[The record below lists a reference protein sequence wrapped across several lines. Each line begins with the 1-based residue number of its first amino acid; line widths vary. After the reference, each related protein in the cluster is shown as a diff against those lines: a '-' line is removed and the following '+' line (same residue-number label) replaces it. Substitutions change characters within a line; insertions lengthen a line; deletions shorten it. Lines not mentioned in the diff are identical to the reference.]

1 MGTKS
6 FFKNQTGLPADSKAA
21 VKDNLINSL
30 ADAESSFHI
39 EERAEEQAYLLPDID
54 YSDLSTHVRYGL
66 AYDYY
71 NNAFKRI
78 RTQYPYDGSAGEKT
92 AFYNDLTP
100 FERYI
105 LDNDYPRYNG
115 YVTVGTGS
123 QYGSATPLHFGT
135 TTVPQYIRFYGGPH
149 ENNIID
155 SDVKQ
160 ENNLHLSLS
169 DGFSVEFWY
178 KKRDWAKPGADAP
191 PAKTDF
197 ETEYESLLNIR
208 NEEDSQRF
216 YLFLSGSKP
225 SRVYFYQENWQGGAW
240 DTINSGAFE
249 LNPTVANIADQSWRH
264 LGFTFKKLTDAR
276 VKSTAYVNGQ
286 SVTESVYTVAAGSPV
301 YTITGSVVGTI
312 GGAGGVK
319 MTDAINVSGIDS
331 AAGNGKPVSSSFDE
345 FRIWKTE
352 RTGKQIGLNW
362 FRPVNG
368 GTNTD
373 SSKYYYKADVE
384 SKEVDLA
391 VYFKFNEGIISDT
404 GAGDHEKGSE
414 VTSSTAVG
422 DNLIVDYSGRISNGV
437 FVGYDTTL
445 LMRSTDSAMVLSS
458 ASVSE
463 KKDPLLFKE
472 NPNYSLALDPLLT
485 SGSNYDVSNLTSLYN
500 NIPQWIRDDDDTSG
514 GQIKKLLQAIGSY
527 FDTLHAQ
534 IEHVKNFREAKYISS
549 ANKTTDYAAK
559 LLKASGFNVPSL
571 FVDPDVLSAIVD
583 QDEKRIFEDK
593 LYNLKNKVYKNIYTN
608 LIAILKSKGTENS
621 FRNLFRCYGTD
632 DELFKINLYADDVEY
647 QVDDKT
653 YDSLVRKRVVDFSG
667 LTTASDRELV
677 VHQESLDGAPDD
689 YGYYSASNDM
699 NIPMT
704 VEAQIIFPKKPNI
717 PSLASL
723 ETLMTASLFGVH
735 SSSADDLSTYV
746 PLHDS
751 GDCDFH
757 VYTWRNSAGF
767 AKFAL
772 KSTAARAFFPTLT
785 SDYFVDEEKIIYDG
799 VPWNLAVRIY
809 PKEYPFS
816 SVVSQSETFILNFYG
831 VKTHLGETLAE
842 FDVSEEITRASASQF
857 LTGSNKT
864 FFVGAEY
871 TNITESLINK
881 SDVKFA
887 RFMVWN
893 SYLTNEEITK
903 HSRNPRNYGLLYPYQ
918 HAFPY
923 ETSDFSSSFT
933 LKADTLAL
941 NWEFD
946 DYEIGGHSV
955 LYYYDST
962 SGSQKAVDAH
972 PTHEFGGTNS
982 KNHRAKLSP
991 ATTFDDDNELKD
1003 YATRWNYLQ
1012 SSNIHRPDSLYGKN
1026 MTRVLDSD
1034 YNPYQ
1039 KNKKPVKLFFAFE
1052 ASQNEVLSRDMLNFF
1067 ADVVSFNNLYGEPV
1081 HAYRDRYKQLEHFK
1095 RFYFSRIET
1104 VDNLDKFVN
1113 LYKFLDNALDSVLK
1127 NLIPASAATSD
1138 KIRTIIED
1146 HVSDRHKVKRH
1157 YNLLTQ
1163 RIADDVDD
1171 IDVTGE
1177 FVGNEGDNTQDGDG
1191 QNSDNINEVNPPV
1204 T

>member
-249 LNPTVANIADQSWRH
+249 LDPTVANIADQSWRH

-312 GGAGGVK
+312 AGAGGVK
-319 MTDAINVSGIDS
+319 MGDAINV
-331 AAGNGKPVSSSFDE
+331 AAISTQAGYGKPVSSSFDD
-345 FRIWKTE
+345 FRVWKTE

-362 FRPVNG
+362 FRNVHG

-373 SSKYYYKADVE
+373 SSKYYYKTDTE
-384 SKEVDLA
+384 HKKVDLA
-391 VYFKFNEGIISDT
+391 VYFKFNEGIISST
-404 GAGDHEKGSE
+404 GAGTHDPGSE
-414 VTSSTAVG
+414 VTSSTAIG
-422 DNLIVDYSGRISNGV
+422 DNLVVDYSGRISNGV
-437 FVGYDTTL
+437 FVGYDTSL
-445 LMRSTDSAMVLSS
+445 SMRSTDSAMVLSS

-463 KKDPLLFKE
+463 EKDPLLFRE
-472 NPNYSLALDPLLT
+472 NPNYDTALSPLLT
-485 SGSNYDVSNLTSLYN
+485 SGSNYDVNNLTGLYN
-500 NIPQWIRDDDDTSG
+500 NVPQWIRDEDVTNDE
-514 GQIKKLLQAIGSY
+514 QVKKLLQAIGSY

-534 IEHVKNFREAKYISS
+534 IEHIKNFREAKYISS

-571 FVDPDVLSAIVD
+571 FVDPDVLSAIID

-632 DELFKINLYADDVEY
+632 DELFKINLYADGVEY
-647 QVDDKT
+647 QIDDKT
-653 YDSLVRKRVVDFSG
+653 YDSVTRKRLADFSG
-667 LTTASDRELV
+667 FVSSDDRELV
-677 VHQESLDGAPDD
+677 IHQESKTGAPYD
-689 YGYYSASNDM
+689 YGYYSASNNT

-704 VEAQIIFPKKPNI
+704 IEAQIVFPNKPDI
-717 PSLASL
+717 PSLAAL
-723 ETLMTASLFGVH
+723 ETLTTASLFGIH
-735 SSSADDLSTYV
+735 TSSADNTSTHI

-757 VYTWRNSAGF
+757 VYTWRNSSGF
-767 AKFAL
+767 AKFVL
-772 KSTAARAFFPTLT
+772 KSTADRAFFPTLK
-785 SDYFVDEEKIIYDG
+785 SDYFTDEDKIVYDDI
-799 VPWNLAVRIY
+799 PWNLAVRIY

-816 SVVSQSETFILNFYG
+816 SVVTQSQKFMLNFYG

-842 FDVSEEITRASASQF
+842 FDVSEELTHASASQF

-864 FFVGAEY
+864 FFIGAERA
-871 TNITESLINK
+871 NITASLINK

-893 SYLTNEEITK
+893 SYLTNEEIRK
-903 HSRNPRNYGLLYPYQ
+903 HSRNSKNYGLSYPYQ

-923 ETSDFSSSFT
+923 ETPDFSSSFM

-946 DYEIGGHSV
+946 DYESSV
-955 LYYYDST
+955 GTIVNYYYDST
-962 SGSQKAVDAH
+962 SGSENTIYPAHSQKDI
-972 PTHEFGGTNS
+972 FGR
-982 KNHRAKLSP
+982 NHRAKLSP
-991 ATTFDDDNELKD
+991 KTFSDSTEVKE
-1003 YATRWNYLQ
+1003 YATRFDYLQ
-1012 SSNIHRPDSLYGKN
+1012 SNIIHRPDSLYGKN
-1026 MTRVLDSD
+1026 MTRVLSD
-1034 YNPYQ
+1034 DYSAYQ
-1039 KNKKPVKLFFAFE
+1039 KNKKPVKFFFAFE

-1067 ADVVSFNNLYGEPV
+1067 ADVVSFNNLYGELV

-1095 RFYFSRIET
+1095 RFYFSKVDT

-1113 LYKFLDNALDSVLK
+1113 LYKFLDNALDSVLG
-1127 NLIPASAATSD
+1127 NLVPASAATSD
-1138 KIRTIIED
+1138 KIRTVVED
-1146 HVSDRHKVKRH
+1146 HVTDRHKAKRH
-1157 YNLLTQ
+1157 YDLLIQ
-1163 RIADDVDD
+1163 KIMDDPGD
-1171 IDVTGE
+1171 IDE
-1177 FVGNEGDNTQDGDG
+1177 SAAHFGNEGDHTPDSNDV
-1191 QNSDNINEVNPPV
+1191 NSNNVDSVEPPV